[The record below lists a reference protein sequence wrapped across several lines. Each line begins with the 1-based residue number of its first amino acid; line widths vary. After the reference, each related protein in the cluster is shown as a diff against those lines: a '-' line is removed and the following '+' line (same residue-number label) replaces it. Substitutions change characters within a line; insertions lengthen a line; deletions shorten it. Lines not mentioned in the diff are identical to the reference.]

1 MSRVRSWHLLA
12 GVLLAAGLAACGG
25 DDTGTTPTPPAPS
38 PFSGNYTLGFQP
50 GPSCGLPA
58 ATYTVA
64 VVASQLVN
72 GSHTELHVTLPGSDA
87 TLSIEGLFL
96 DASTVRGSM
105 STQTD
110 VPVSGGN
117 YLYLRTIATG
127 TLTRASDGR
136 SEIVSG
142 TAQGDMTVTTAA
154 FVPTDCF
161 ALDHIWSLRTR

>member
-1 MSRVRSWHLLA
+1 MSRARVVGR
-12 GVLLAAGLAACGG
+12 LAAIGVVIGLWACGG
-25 DDTGTTPTPPAPS
+25 DDTGTTPTPAPS

-50 GPSCGLPA
+50 GPSCRLPA
-58 ATYTVA
+58 ATYTVDVTA
-64 VVASQLVN
+64 TQLQN
-72 GSHTELHVTLPGSDA
+72 GSHTELHVTLPGNDA

-96 DASTVRGSM
+96 DSATVRGSM

-127 TLTRASDGR
+127 TVTRAADGR
-136 SEIVSG
+136 SEVVGG